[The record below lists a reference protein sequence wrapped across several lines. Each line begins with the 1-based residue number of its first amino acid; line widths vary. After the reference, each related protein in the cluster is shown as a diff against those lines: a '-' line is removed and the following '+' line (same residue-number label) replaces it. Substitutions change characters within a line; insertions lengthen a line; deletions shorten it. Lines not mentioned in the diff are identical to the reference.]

1 MYSAWNSA
9 QWLHGNLDGRGVWG
23 RMETDVCMAESPHCS
38 PETVT
43 TLFVNQLHPNQLY
56 KIQGGKGKTL
66 SHKRKSTIQNKK
78 KAFFFR
84 ELVYQYTITYNSD
97 SNHN

>member
-1 MYSAWNSA
+1 
-9 QWLHGNLDGRGVWG
+9 
-23 RMETDVCMAESPHCS
+23 METDVCMPESPHCS

-43 TLFVNQLHPNQLY
+43 TLFVNQLYPDVNKLH
-56 KIQGGKGKTL
+56 KIQRKKGKTL
-66 SHKRKSTIQNKK
+66 SHKRKSTIQNKN

-97 SNHN
+97 SNHNLL